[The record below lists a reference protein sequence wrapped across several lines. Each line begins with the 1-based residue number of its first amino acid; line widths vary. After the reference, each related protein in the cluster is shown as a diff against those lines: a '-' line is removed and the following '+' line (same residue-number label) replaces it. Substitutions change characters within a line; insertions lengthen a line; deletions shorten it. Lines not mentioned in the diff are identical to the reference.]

1 MSREKMKF
9 DAITRLFKPTKAKD
23 INDVEVKS
31 ASQLAISM
39 RRLKRHTLA
48 RISIIILG
56 IMYFSAIFADFIAP
70 YPYDTPNKKK
80 SYHPPTPIHFFSPE
94 GFSLHPFVYE
104 YKIEIDPETFARK
117 YVPNKEKKH
126 HIYFFTKGEE
136 HKILGLIPNDRH
148 LFGLKSKRAR
158 IYLLGSDIHGR
169 DIFSRILYGGRV
181 SLSIGLVGVAI
192 TFTIGLIMGGISGYF
207 GGIVDNI
214 MMRLSEMIMMIP
226 GFYLLLAL
234 RAAFP
239 LSMSSVEVF
248 LMIIVILSF
257 IGWAGL
263 ARVIRG
269 LVLSIR
275 QREYVQSALALGA
288 GRLRIIVL
296 HILPNTFSYAIIS
309 ASLSIPGYIL
319 GESYLSLL
327 GLGIREPQASWG
339 NMLNTAI
346 NASAVKQYPWILIP
360 GFVIFIAIMAFNFL
374 GDGLRDA
381 FDPHG
386 LVQ

>member
-1 MSREKMKF
+1 MKF
-9 DAITRLFKPTKAKD
+9 DAITRLFRPTKAKD
-23 INDVEVKS
+23 IDDAELKS

-48 RISIIILG
+48 RISAAILG

-70 YPYDTPNKKK
+70 YPYDLQNKKK
-80 SYHPPTPIHFFSPE
+80 SYHQPTPIHFFSKE
-94 GFSLHPFVYE
+94 GFSLRPFVYD
-104 YKIEIDPETFARK
+104 YKMEIDPDTFARRF
-117 YVPNKEKKH
+117 VPNKEKKL
-126 HIYFFTKGEE
+126 HIHFFVKGKN
-136 HKILGLIPNDRH
+136 HKLLGFIPTNKH
-148 LFGLKSKRAR
+148 LFGVKSTRGR
-158 IYLLGSDIHGR
+158 IYLLGSDLYGR
-169 DIFSRILYGGRV
+169 DIFSRILYGSRI

-207 GGIVDNI
+207 GGVVDNI
-214 MMRLSEMIMMIP
+214 MMRFSEMMMMMP

-239 LSMSSVEVF
+239 LSMSSIQIY

-288 GRLRIIVL
+288 GNLRIIVR
-296 HILPNTFSYAIIS
+296 HVLPNTFSYAIVS

-319 GESYLSLL
+319 GESGLSLL

-339 NMLNTAI
+339 NMLNVAI

-386 LVQ
+386 LIQ

>member
-1 MSREKMKF
+1 M
-9 DAITRLFKPTKAKD
+9 
-23 INDVEVKS
+23 
-31 ASQLAISM
+31 
-39 RRLKRHTLA
+39 
-48 RISIIILG
+48 
-56 IMYFSAIFADFIAP
+56 MYFSAIFADFISP
-70 YPYDTPNKKK
+70 YPYDMQNKRK
-80 SYHPPTPIHFFSPE
+80 SYHPPTPIHLFSPE
-94 GFSLHPFVYE
+94 GFSLRPFVYE
-104 YKIEIDPETFARK
+104 YKIEIDQETFARR
-117 YVPNKEKKH
+117 YVPDQEKKH
-126 HIYFFTKGEE
+126 HIYLFTKGGK
-136 HKILGLIPNDRH
+136 HKLLGVIPTDRH
-148 LFGLKSKRAR
+148 LFGLKSPRAR

-169 DIFSRILYGGRV
+169 DIFSRILYGGRI

-214 MMRLSEMIMMIP
+214 VMRLSEMIMMVP
-226 GFYLLLAL
+226 SFYLLLAL

-257 IGWAGL
+257 ISWAGL

-288 GRLRIIVL
+288 GNWRVIVL
-296 HILPNTFSYAIIS
+296 HVLPNTFSYAVVA

-319 GESYLSLL
+319 GESGLSLL

-346 NASAVKQYPWILIP
+346 NASAVRQYPWILIP

>member
-1 MSREKMKF
+1 MRF
-9 DAITRLFKPTKAKD
+9 DSITRLLKPTRAKD
-23 INDVEVKS
+23 INIDDTQVGATSLFAV
-31 ASQLAISM
+31 SM

-48 RISIIILG
+48 RISAVILG

-70 YPYDTPNKKK
+70 YPYDMQHKKK
-80 SYHPPTPIHFFSPE
+80 SYHPPTPIHFFSP
-94 GFSLHPFVYE
+94 GGLSLRPFVYE
-104 YKIEIDPETFARK
+104 HKIEIDKETFARR
-117 YVPNKEKKH
+117 YVPNKEEKH
-126 HIYFFTKGEE
+126 HIYLFVKGGK
-136 HKILGLIPNDRH
+136 HKIFGLIPTDRH
-148 LFGLKSKRAR
+148 LFGLKSKTAR

-169 DIFSRILYGGRV
+169 DVFSRILYGGRV
-181 SLSIGLVGVAI
+181 SLSIGLVGIAI
-192 TFTIGLIMGGISGYF
+192 TFTIGLIIGGISGYF
-207 GGIVDNI
+207 GGAVDNI
-214 MMRLSEMIMMIP
+214 IMRLSEMIMMVP

-239 LSMSSVEVF
+239 LSMSSVEVY
-248 LMIIVILSF
+248 LMIVVILSF

-275 QREYVQSALALGA
+275 QREYVQSALAIGA
-288 GRLRIIVL
+288 GSLRVIIL
-296 HILPNTFSYAIIS
+296 HILPNTFSYAIVS
-309 ASLSIPGYIL
+309 ASLSVPGYIL
-319 GESYLSLL
+319 GESGLSLL

-339 NMLNTAI
+339 NMLSTAI